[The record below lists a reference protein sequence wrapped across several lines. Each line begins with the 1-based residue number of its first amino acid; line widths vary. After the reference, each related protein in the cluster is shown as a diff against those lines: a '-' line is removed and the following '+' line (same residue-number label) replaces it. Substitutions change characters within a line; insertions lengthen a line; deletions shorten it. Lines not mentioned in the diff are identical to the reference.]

1 MKEIKKEITREQIVY
16 EITKEEL
23 ESIKI
28 AERNRGRKD
37 IINYLIFSLKNYRY
51 ELNFSGTQRFCLN
64 LVEFLNGEKNI
75 IENIYGYSFHY
86 YINHIK
92 E

>member
-1 MKEIKKEITREQIVY
+1 MTEIKKEITKEQVVY

-23 ESIKI
+23 EAIRITERNKGRSDILDYLAFSIK
-28 AERNRGRKD
+28 
-37 IINYLIFSLKNYRY
+37 NYLY
-51 ELNFSGTQRFCLN
+51 EFNLRGLQLFCEN
-64 LVEFLNGEKNI
+64 LIDFLNGKTITIKNV
-75 IENIYGYSFHY
+75 YGYSFHE